1 MLPKMENS
9 HIIRNERIRETLQII
24 GAVMGVVGVI
34 IAILSLI
41 V

>member
-1 MLPKMENS
+1 MFLEMENS
-9 HIIRNERIRETLQII
+9 HIIRNERIRETLQIV

-34 IAILSLI
+34 IAILSII